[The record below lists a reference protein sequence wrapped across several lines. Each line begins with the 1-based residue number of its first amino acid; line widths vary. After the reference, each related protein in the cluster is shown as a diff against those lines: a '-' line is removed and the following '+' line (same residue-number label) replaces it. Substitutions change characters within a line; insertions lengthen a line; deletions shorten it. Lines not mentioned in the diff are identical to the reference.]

1 MQRIKTVFRRS
12 VAAAAVAGMMA
23 GAALMAPP
31 LASQAEAAEKVRV
44 ALGDVV
50 SVETLAFLI
59 ALERAKDRG
68 VDYEM
73 TSFAK
78 EELAIQS
85 IVNGQADLGV
95 GTPYSVIQKAK
106 VPLKIVFQMSRL
118 VFFPVAS
125 NDYKSWKD
133 LDGQPF
139 TFHARGTGTEAIGN
153 IIAKREGIEFGQR
166 SYVPGS
172 ENRIIAM
179 MKGQINAT
187 IVDLANKNK
196 LMEMAGDKFH
206 VLPGVSDVP
215 SDELIFANE
224 NWIKEHPEAVGIVV
238 EEMLKLWN
246 EMSQNPAIIE
256 EERAKRNLLA
266 DQPKEILAEV
276 VPFYTEG
283 VKEGLFSPTGGGM
296 AAAKADFAFYTEAG
310 QMEGPADSLKVEDF
324 WDLGPLDAA
333 KKKLG
338 L

>member
-1 MQRIKTVFRRS
+1 MQRFKSVFRRTI
-12 VAAAAVAGMMA
+12 ATAAVAGLLA
-23 GAALMAPP
+23 GASLLAPP
-31 LASQAEAAEKVRV
+31 AEAAGKVRV

-73 TSFAK
+73 TSFSK

-95 GTPYSVIQKAK
+95 GTPYSVIQKSK
-106 VPLKIVFQMSRL
+106 VPLKVVFQMSRL

-125 NDYKSWKD
+125 TDYKSWKD

-196 LMEMAGDKFH
+196 LLEMAGDKFH
-206 VLPGVSDVP
+206 VLPGVSEVP
-215 SDELIFANE
+215 SDELVFANQ
-224 NWIKEHPEAVGIVV
+224 NWIESNPETVNIVV

-246 EMSQNPAIIE
+246 EMSDNPAIIE

-296 AAAKADFAFYTEAG
+296 AAAKADFDFYTEAG
-310 QMEGPADSLKVEDF
+310 QMEGPAASLKVEEY
-324 WDLGPLDAA
+324 WNLEPLNAA

>member
-1 MQRIKTVFRRS
+1 MQRIKSVFRRS
-12 VAAAAVAGMMA
+12 VAAAAVAGLMA
-23 GAALMAPP
+23 GAAFVAPS
-31 LASQAEAAEKVRV
+31 AQAAEKVRV

-106 VPLKIVFQMSRL
+106 VPLKVVFQMSRL

-125 NDYKSWKD
+125 NEYKNWDD
-133 LDGQPF
+133 LNGEPF

-187 IVDLANKNK
+187 IVDLSNKNK

-206 VLPGVSDVP
+206 VLPGVSEVP
-215 SDELIFANE
+215 SDELVFANQ
-224 NWIKEHPEAVGIVV
+224 NWIDERPEAVNVVV

-246 EMSQNPAIIE
+246 EMSQNPGIIE

-296 AAAKADFAFYTEAG
+296 AAAKADFEFYTEAG
-310 QMEGPADSLKVEDF
+310 QMDGPADSLSVEEY
-324 WDLGPLDAA
+324 WNLEPLNAA

>member
-1 MQRIKTVFRRS
+1 MQRFRSLFRHS
-12 VAAAAVAGMMA
+12 LATAAVAGLLA
-23 GAALMAPP
+23 GTALLAPP
-31 LASQAEAAEKVRV
+31 ADAAEKVRV

-50 SVETLAFLI
+50 SVETLAFLV

-73 TSFAK
+73 TSFSK
-78 EELAIQS
+78 EELAIQT

-95 GTPYSVIQKAK
+95 GTPYSVIQKSK
-106 VPLKIVFQMSRL
+106 VPLKVVFQMSRL

-125 NDYKSWKD
+125 VDYKTWKD

-179 MKGQINAT
+179 MNGQINAT

-196 LMEMAGDKFH
+196 LMEMGGGKFH
-206 VLPGVSDVP
+206 VLPGVSEVP
-215 SDELIFANE
+215 SDELVFANQ
-224 NWIKEHPEAVGIVV
+224 NWIAEHPEAVNIVV

-246 EMSQNPAIIE
+246 EMAENPAVVE

-296 AAAKADFAFYTEAG
+296 DAAKADFEFYTEAG
-310 QMEGPADSLKVEDF
+310 QMEGPANSLKVEEF
-324 WDLGPLDAA
+324 WNLEPLNAA

>member
-1 MQRIKTVFRRS
+1 MQRIKTLFRRS
-12 VAAAAVAGMMA
+12 VAVAAVAGLMA
-23 GAALMAPP
+23 GAAFVGSSA
-31 LASQAEAAEKVRV
+31 QAAEKVRV

-106 VPLKIVFQMSRL
+106 VPLKVVFQMSRL
-118 VFFPVAS
+118 VFFPVAA
-125 NDYKSWKD
+125 NEYKDWQD
-133 LDGQPF
+133 LNGEPF

-187 IVDLANKNK
+187 IVDLSNKNK

-206 VLPGVSDVP
+206 VLPGVSEVP
-215 SDELIFANE
+215 SDELVFANQ
-224 NWIKEHPEAVGIVV
+224 NWINERPEAVNVVV

-296 AAAKADFAFYTEAG
+296 AAAKADFEFYTEAG
-310 QMEGPADSLKVEDF
+310 QMEGPADTLSVEEF
-324 WDLGPLDAA
+324 WNLEPLNAA